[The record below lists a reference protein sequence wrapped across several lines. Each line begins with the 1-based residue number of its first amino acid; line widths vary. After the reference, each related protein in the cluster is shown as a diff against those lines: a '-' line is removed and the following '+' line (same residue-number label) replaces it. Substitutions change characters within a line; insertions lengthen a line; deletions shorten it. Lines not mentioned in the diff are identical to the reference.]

1 MADMANSRP
10 SLALRSAATTFGYTD
25 LIGTGRWD
33 GLALSILYILSS
45 SCREE
50 HPRLD
55 DVSGSQPGSPTCL
68 PQGLSIFL
76 GMNHPSHR
84 SWEFVVSNLILSQHS
99 GKSSKVQDVPLIC
112 LLVLA
117 LGQLSRDTTHFNGIC
132 ALPHASPHPGC
143 QFLFHVSPC
152 ECSFHRSLTPH
163 ITALWKKY

>member
-1 MADMANSRP
+1 MVGGCCSLLVEYILALLSDLLVRISDISFPSELYWKMYAKVLFWIVKMVIVSGFLNISFFPMSSFYWASKPWSWRNCQKFKEVVGDLEWSPMADMANSRP

-68 PQGLSIFL
+68 P
-76 GMNHPSHR
+76 
-84 SWEFVVSNLILSQHS
+84 
-99 GKSSKVQDVPLIC
+99 
-112 LLVLA
+112 
-117 LGQLSRDTTHFNGIC
+117 
-132 ALPHASPHPGC
+132 
-143 QFLFHVSPC
+143 
-152 ECSFHRSLTPH
+152 
-163 ITALWKKY
+163 